1 MGVPKWMQS
10 PECASER
17 KTNEELYSGGV
28 FDISREAA
36 IWIWSIFWEG

>member
-1 MGVPKWMQS
+1 MVSDVS
-10 PECASER
+10 PVVSER
-17 KTNEELYSGGV
+17 KTNIELYSGGV